1 MPAKTHGHS
10 GYNENRTPTY
20 RSWDNMKQRCSNPN
34 RSNYKYYGGR
44 GITVCDEWHIFEQFL
59 KDMGSRPI
67 GCSLER
73 TNNDGDY
80 TPENCSWVTQKE
92 QCINRRNK

>member
-10 GYNENRTPTY
+10 GHNKDRTRTY
-20 RSWDNMKQRCSNPN
+20 RSWDNMKQRCLNPN

-44 GITVCDEWHIFEQFL
+44 GITVCTSWYRFESFF
-59 KDMGSRPI
+59 KDMGERPL

-73 TNNDGDY
+73 LDVNGNY
-80 TPENCSWVTQKE
+80 TLENCSWVTHQE
-92 QCINRRNK
+92 QCNNRRKR